1 MEKPEIRLR
10 LLQTLVPVAS
20 RHDLTNPE
28 QVVRIATVL
37 EGYVAGSLPESPPE
51 NVARGSSRGKNRKRN
66 RADNSIMD

>member
-37 EGYVAGSLPESPPE
+37 EGYVTGTNQPGPVAGTTGK
-51 NVARGSSRGKNRKRN
+51 GSRRKRN